1 MAATIL
7 YLDTIPGERIQEMT
21 LAGIRRYAAAR
32 GWDAAAV
39 PVEES
44 RPTSI
49 PALLAAHSPVAGCVV
64 ECSDGRRDLPPRLFG
79 KVPVVYLHAAPSLY
93 GGRGLRVNADNAA
106 IATAAFR
113 ELSVGR
119 PDAFAA
125 VAFAGYTGRRE
136 WSTERERAFADLAA
150 RSGRPFFHFPWRRET
165 EERRRKRLA
174 AWISA
179 LPGHTA
185 VFAVNDLTAAE
196 VAVAARAARRSIPRE
211 LILLGVDNA
220 VAMCESSPPAL
231 SSIQIDHERSGYLA
245 AKMLGDQMGV
255 VRKFPIDNCSGIANV
270 KTDLKFGTCGHLSQL
285 SIAHNLVS
293 PLLTV
298 RRESTR
304 GSGRREP
311 FVMEAVGIIRREACG
326 GLTAQAL
333 ASRFRCSRWLF
344 EMRFREA
351 MGHSVLDE
359 ITSVRMEQ
367 ASTLL
372 SATDTPVGIVA
383 DMCGF
388 GSYRSL
394 HAVFRA
400 KTGMS
405 PTAFREQSRK

>member
-7 YLDTIPGERIQEMT
+7 YLDTIPGERIQNMT

-32 GWDAAAV
+32 GWDAVAV
-39 PVEES
+39 PREES
-44 RPTSI
+44 RPAAI
-49 PALLAAHSPVAGCVV
+49 PALLAARKPVAGCVV

-125 VAFAGYTGRRE
+125 VAFAGYIGKRE
-136 WSTERERAFADLAA
+136 WSTARERAFAALAA
-150 RSGRPFFHFPWRRET
+150 KSGKPFFHFPRKRET
-165 EERRRKRLA
+165 AERRQNRLA

-196 VAVAARAARRSIPRE
+196 VAATARAAHRSIPRG
-211 LILLGVDNA
+211 LILLGVDNDA
-220 VAMCESSPPAL
+220 AMCESSPTTL
-231 SSIQIDHERSGYLA
+231 SSIQIDHERSGYIA
-245 AKMLGDQMGV
+245 AKMLGDVLAAKNAEKRNSAALASTNGSATV
-255 VRKFPIDNCSGIANV
+255 G
-270 KTDLKFGTCGHLSQL
+270 
-285 SIAHNLVS
+285 
-293 PLLTV
+293 PLLIV

-304 GSGRREP
+304 GSGRRES
-311 FVMEAVGIIRREACG
+311 FVMEAVEIIRREACD

-351 MGHSVLDE
+351 MGHSVVDE

-383 DMCGF
+383 DM
-388 GSYRSL
+388 
-394 HAVFRA
+394 
-400 KTGMS
+400 
-405 PTAFREQSRK
+405 

>member
-7 YLDTIPGERIQEMT
+7 YLDTIPGERIQNMT

-32 GWDAAAV
+32 GWDAVAV
-39 PVEES
+39 PREES
-44 RPTSI
+44 RPAAI
-49 PALLAAHSPVAGCVV
+49 PALLAARKPVAGCVV

-79 KVPVVYLHAAPSLY
+79 GVPVVYLHAAPSLY

-106 IATAAFR
+106 IAAAAFR

-119 PDAFAA
+119 PAAFAA

-136 WSTERERAFADLAA
+136 WSTARERAFADLAA

-196 VAVAARAARRSIPRE
+196 VAAAARAARRSIPRE

-245 AKMLGDQMGV
+245 AK
-255 VRKFPIDNCSGIANV
+255 
-270 KTDLKFGTCGHLSQL
+270 
-285 SIAHNLVS
+285 LVGERRDPVAIS

-311 FVMEAVGIIRREACG
+311 FVMEAVEIIRREACG

>member
-7 YLDTIPGERIQEMT
+7 YLDTIPGERIQNMT

-32 GWDAAAV
+32 GWDAVAV
-39 PVEES
+39 PGEES
-44 RPTSI
+44 RPAAI
-49 PALLAAHSPVAGCVV
+49 PALLAARKPVAGCVV

-106 IATAAFR
+106 IATTAFR

-125 VAFAGYTGRRE
+125 VAFTGYIGKRE
-136 WSTERERAFADLAA
+136 WSTARERAFAALAA
-150 RSGRPFFHFPWRRET
+150 KSGKPFFHFPWKRET
-165 EERRRKRLA
+165 AERRQNRLA

-196 VAVAARAARRSIPRE
+196 VAATARAAHRSIPRG
-211 LILLGVDNA
+211 LILLGVDNDA
-220 VAMCESSPPAL
+220 AMCESSPTTL
-231 SSIQIDHERSGYLA
+231 SSIQIDHERSGYIA
-245 AKMLGDQMGV
+245 AKMLGDVLAAKNAEKRNGCMGSAALASTNGSATV
-255 VRKFPIDNCSGIANV
+255 G
-270 KTDLKFGTCGHLSQL
+270 
-285 SIAHNLVS
+285 
-293 PLLTV
+293 PLLIV

-304 GSGRREP
+304 GSGRRES
-311 FVMEAVGIIRREACG
+311 FVMEAVEIIRRKACD
-326 GLTAQAL
+326 GLTAQSL